1 MSAAIASQFESCRP
15 EGRLPSARNGGR
27 KGRLV
32 DRPGGLGGAANQ
44 VEKPAGG
51 TTCLACLP
59 SHFAFSV
66 FSFLSHSGFHLVS
79 IFRSFLH
86 HSRFSSL
93 SALRFVPVF
102 LIFCF
107 VSSSCVSSHHSDAQ
121 MLRVLEAEAKLLEDL
136 KIERRHPTLLKKLH
150 TDDSVSQAE
159 EHLRDAID
167 ALMKANAELRS
178 TVKSH

>member
-1 MSAAIASQFESCRP
+1 MSAAIALQFESCRP

-27 KGRLV
+27 KGRLI

-59 SHFAFSV
+59 AHLSFSV
-66 FSFLSHSGFHLVS
+66 LSFSLHFGFHLVS
-79 IFRSFLH
+79 FFRSLLH
-86 HSRFSSL
+86 YFRFSFC
-93 SALRFVPVF
+93 SAFRFVPVIF
-102 LIFCF
+102 VFCF
-107 VSSSCVSSHHSDAQ
+107 ASSSCVSSHRSDAQ

-136 KIERRHPTLLKKLH
+136 KVERRHPTLLKKIH
-150 TDDSVSQAE
+150 TDDSMSQAE